1 MSTTETRGA
10 SKINANR
17 LAEKAPPRL
26 AILPEYYLEGTRIV
40 FAVNNGKLAAR
51 APAVRSGDRQ
61 AGLAANA
68 D

>member
-26 AILPEYYLEGTRIV
+26 AILPEYYLEGTRIA
-40 FAVNNGKLAAR
+40 FSQNHGKLATR
-51 APAVRSGDRQ
+51 AAVGGSGGWQ
-61 AGLAANA
+61 AGVAPNA